1 MTIQKIDDVRVED
14 DADTGDKSNGK
25 AKSKTDSKAE
35 TKASTAATPAA
46 ATATSSDKSEPEG
59 ILLEDAV
66 IDASGLPEEER
77 TKRKGS
83 KEALVGSSSGGAAA
97 PIFDDAKAHSGGTY
111 TFNEAGERVPV
122 LEKYVDEDGKTKT
135 RPVA

>member
-1 MTIQKIDDVRVED
+1 MSIQKIDDVRVED
-14 DADTGDKSNGK
+14 EADAGSKSNSK
-25 AKSKTDSKAE
+25 TKSKSDGS
-35 TKASTAATPAA
+35 ASTASGGAKSAGQPEP
-46 ATATSSDKSEPEG
+46 TSTQEEPEG

-66 IDASGLPEEER
+66 IDASGLPEDER
-77 TKRKGS
+77 KKRKGS

-122 LEKYVDEDGKTKT
+122 LEKYTDADGKTKT